1 MEEISLNIDGREI
14 KARPGDTVLEAALRN
29 DIYIPSLCY
38 DPDLEPYG
46 GCRLCIVQIDGV
58 RGMPTACTTPVAE
71 GMVIRTSTPEVN
83 QVRLNTLEL
92 ILADHPTDC
101 LTCAKNQ
108 QCELQEVAAYLG
120 IKERRLPPTATERA
134 IDDSNPFFTID
145 RNYCILCQ
153 RCTRTCDEITGINAI
168 EVINRGSDSRIST
181 FGDKPLIESIC
192 QSCGEC
198 VVRCPVGA
206 LLPKKFE
213 TPVREVLTTCP
224 YCGVGCGIYLGIRNG
239 RIVSVRGDRENP
251 SNNGRLCV
259 KGRFGIPDFVHSPQR
274 LTKPL
279 IKKNGKFVEAEWD
292 ETLDLIAGKLS
303 AYSGEQTA
311 VMASAKATNEDNYV
325 IQKFARAVL
334 GTNNVDHCARI

>member
-1 MEEISLNIDGREI
+1 MEEVKLNIDGREI
-14 KARPGDTVLEAALRN
+14 KARPGDTVLEAALAN

-38 DPDLEPYG
+38 YPDLEPYG
-46 GCRLCIVQIDGV
+46 GCRLCIVQIEGV

-71 GMVIRTSTPEVN
+71 GMVVRTSTPEVN

-108 QCELQEVAAYLG
+108 QCELQKAAAYLG
-120 IKERRLPPTATERA
+120 IKERRLPPTATERS

-153 RCTRTCDEITGINAI
+153 RCTRTCDEIAGINAI
-168 EVINRGSDSRIST
+168 EVINRGSDSRIAT
-181 FGDKPLIESIC
+181 FGDKPLMESIC

-198 VVRCPVGA
+198 VARCPVGA
-206 LLPKKFE
+206 LLPKKYE
-213 TPVREVLTTCP
+213 VPVQEVLTTCP
-224 YCGVGCGIYLGIRNG
+224 YCGVGCGIYLGTRDG
-239 RIVSVRGDRENP
+239 RIVSVRGNSESP
-251 SNNGRLCV
+251 ASNGRLCV
-259 KGRFGIPDFVHSPQR
+259 KGRFSIPDFVHSPRR

-279 IKKNGKFVEAEWD
+279 IKKKGKFVEAEWD
-292 ETLDLIAGKLS
+292 EALDLVAEKLS

-311 VMASAKATNEDNYV
+311 VMASARTTNEEIYLT
-325 IQKFARAVL
+325 QKFARAVL
-334 GTNNVDHCARI
+334 GTNNIDHCARI